1 MDIIRLLPDSVA
13 NQIAA
18 GEVIQR
24 PASVIKE
31 LVENS
36 IDAGAHNID
45 VSVVDAGRT
54 SIQVIDDGKGMSDT
68 DARLSFER
76 HATSKIQQAEDLFT
90 LHTMGFRGEALASI
104 AAVAQVTLK
113 TRTID
118 DEVGTELHIEGSNVV
133 SQEPIACPVGSNF
146 TIENLFFNIPARRK
160 FLKSNATEM
169 NNIMQAFERI
179 ALVYPDVAFSI
190 RSNGTELLHLKPT
203 NTHQRISDVFGK
215 RINQEL
221 VPVETETTLCTI
233 KGYVA
238 TPQNAKKKGC
248 HQYFFV
254 NGRYMK
260 HPYFHKAVMSAY
272 DRLIPEGEQVS
283 YFIYLTVNPENID
296 VNIHPVK
303 TEIKFDNEQAIW
315 QIIMATV
322 RDAIGRFTGAT
333 SLDFDQEGKPNIPVF
348 TPDENTMAKAPHI
361 DFNPNYNP
369 FKGAANNKSSSRPS
383 AKGWEELFKATN
395 DKSAPNS
402 QLSTFNSQLS
412 PLPTPPSSPS
422 PFKRESERVPSP
434 FKGESERVLT
444 PLSQP
449 YKGRYIL
456 CEGEN
461 GMIIIDQHRASQ
473 RVLFERYRQAF
484 EVHNAHTQKVL
495 FPEVIQFPASYSDQ
509 LSSTLKELQ
518 HLGFDISNL
527 GGGSYSING
536 VPAGL
541 GGMDATKLVGELVNE
556 AIEQGV
562 KASEEV
568 HTILAL
574 GLAKRAATPVGEI
587 MSPEDT
593 ENLIKQLFECSTQ
606 KYTPDGKLILTEIPD
621 DELLR
626 KFH

>member
-146 TIENLFFNIPARRK
+146 IIENLFFNIPARRK

-190 RSNGTELLHLKPT
+190 RSNGTELLHLKPS

-283 YFIYLTVNPENID
+283 YFLYLTVNPENID

-322 RDAIGRFTGAT
+322 RDAIGRFTGVT

-369 FKGAANNKSSSRPS
+369 FKGATDNTSSSRPS
-383 AKGWEELFKATN
+383 AKGWEELFPSHQTSDIRHQTSSLN
-395 DKSAPNS
+395 TPPSLPSQHSPLTS
-402 QLSTFNSQLS
+402 QLSTCQLYIIQ
-412 PLPTPPSSPS
+412 
-422 PFKRESERVPSP
+422 
-434 FKGESERVLT
+434 
-444 PLSQP
+444 QP

-473 RVLFERYRQAF
+473 RVLFERYKQAF
-484 EVHNAHTQKVL
+484 EDHNAHTQKVL

-509 LSSTLKELQ
+509 LPSILEELQ
-518 HLGFDISNL
+518 HLGFEISNL

-562 KASEEV
+562 KVSEEV

-593 ENLIKQLFECSTQ
+593 ENLVKQLFECSTQ

-621 DELLR
+621 DELLK

>member
-36 IDAGAHNID
+36 IDAGAHNIE

-76 HATSKIQQAEDLFT
+76 HATSKIQQAEDLFS

-118 DEVGTELHIEGSNVV
+118 DEVGTELHIEGSHVV
-133 SQEPIACPVGSNF
+133 SQEPTACPVGSNF

-190 RSNGTELLHLKPT
+190 RSNGTELLHLNPT
-203 NTHQRISDVFGK
+203 NTHQRICDIFGK

-233 KGYVA
+233 KGFVA

-283 YFIYLTVNPENID
+283 YFLYLTVNPGDID

-348 TPDENTMAKAPHI
+348 TPDDNTMAKAPHI
-361 DFNPNYNP
+361 DFNPSYNP
-369 FKGAANNKSSSRPS
+369 FKGATNQNFSSRPS
-383 AKGWEELFKATN
+383 AKGWEELFSSPQPSDIRHQIPDISHQA
-395 DKSAPNS
+395 SFSPQFS
-402 QLSTFNSQLS
+402 IFNSRFSILQ
-412 PLPTPPSSPS
+412 
-422 PFKRESERVPSP
+422 
-434 FKGESERVLT
+434 
-444 PLSQP
+444 QP

-461 GMIIIDQHRASQ
+461 GMIIIDQYRASQ
-473 RVLFERYRQAF
+473 RVLFERYKQAF
-484 EVHNAHTQKVL
+484 EEHNAHTQKVL

-509 LSSTLKELQ
+509 LPSILEELQ
-518 HLGFDISNL
+518 HLGFEISNL

-556 AIEQGV
+556 TIEQGV

-593 ENLIKQLFECSTQ
+593 ENLVKQLFECSTQ

-621 DELLR
+621 DELLK

>member
-1 MDIIRLLPDSVA
+1 MDIIHLLPDSVA

-36 IDAGAHNID
+36 IDAGAHDID
-45 VSVVDAGRT
+45 VSVVDAGKT
-54 SIQVIDDGKGMSDT
+54 SIQVIDDGHGMSDT

-76 HATSKIQQAEDLFT
+76 HATSKIQQAEDLFS

-113 TRTID
+113 TRTKD
-118 DEVGTELHIEGSNVV
+118 DEVGTELHIEGSHVI
-133 SQEPIACPVGSNF
+133 SQEPVACPVGSNF
-146 TIENLFFNIPARRK
+146 LIENLFFNIPARRK

-179 ALVYPDVAFSI
+179 VLVYPDIAFSI
-190 RSNGTELLHLKPT
+190 RSNGMEMLHLAPS
-203 NTHQRISDVFGK
+203 NMHQRICDVFGK
-215 RINQEL
+215 RINHEL
-221 VPVETETTLCTI
+221 VSVETETTLCTI
-233 KGYVA
+233 KGFVA

-254 NGRYMK
+254 NGRFMK

-283 YFIYLTVNPENID
+283 YFLYLTVNPEDID

-315 QIIMATV
+315 QILMATV
-322 RDAIGRFTGAT
+322 RDAIGRYAGAC
-333 SLDFDQEGKPNIPVF
+333 SLDFDQEGKPDIPVF
-348 TPDENTMAKAPHI
+348 TPDGNTMAQAPRI
-361 DFNPNYNP
+361 DFNPSYNP
-369 FKGAANNKSSSRPS
+369 FKENTKHTTSSRPS
-383 AKGWEELFKATN
+383 AKGWEELFNVQVPK
-395 DKSAPNS
+395 DES
-402 QLSTFNSQLS
+402 QD
-412 PLPTPPSSPS
+412 PTDNGQWSLVNGQNPTDNGQWSIVNGQWSIVNGQ
-422 PFKRESERVPSP
+422 PFR
-434 FKGESERVLT
+434 
-444 PLSQP
+444 
-449 YKGRYIL
+449 GRYIL
-456 CEGEN
+456 CESEN
-461 GMIIIDQHRASQ
+461 GLVIVDQHRASQ
-473 RVLFERYRQAF
+473 RILFERYKRAF
-484 EVHNAHTQKVL
+484 EENNAHTQKVL

-509 LSSTLKELQ
+509 LPAILEELQ

-527 GGGSYSING
+527 GGGSYSISG

-556 AIEQGV
+556 TIEQGI

-593 ENLIKQLFECSTQ
+593 ENLIKQLLECSTQ
-606 KYTPDGKLILTEIPD
+606 KYTPDGKLIMTEIPD
-621 DELLR
+621 DELLK
-626 KFH
+626 KF

>member
-1 MDIIRLLPDSVA
+1 
-13 NQIAA
+13 
-18 GEVIQR
+18 
-24 PASVIKE
+24 
-31 LVENS
+31 
-36 IDAGAHNID
+36 
-45 VSVVDAGRT
+45 
-54 SIQVIDDGKGMSDT
+54 
-68 DARLSFER
+68 
-76 HATSKIQQAEDLFT
+76 
-90 LHTMGFRGEALASI
+90 
-104 AAVAQVTLK
+104 
-113 TRTID
+113 
-118 DEVGTELHIEGSNVV
+118 
-133 SQEPIACPVGSNF
+133 
-146 TIENLFFNIPARRK
+146 
-160 FLKSNATEM
+160 
-169 NNIMQAFERI
+169 
-179 ALVYPDVAFSI
+179 
-190 RSNGTELLHLKPT
+190 LKPS

-283 YFIYLTVNPENID
+283 YFLYLTVNPENID

-322 RDAIGRFTGAT
+322 RDAIGRFTGVT

-369 FKGAANNKSSSRPS
+369 FKGATNQNFSSRPS
-383 AKGWEELFKATN
+383 AKGWEELFSSPQPSDIRHQTPDINHQA
-395 DKSAPNS
+395 SFSPQFS
-402 QLSTFNSQLS
+402 IFNSQFSILQ
-412 PLPTPPSSPS
+412 
-422 PFKRESERVPSP
+422 
-434 FKGESERVLT
+434 
-444 PLSQP
+444 QP

-461 GMIIIDQHRASQ
+461 GMIIIDQYRASQ
-473 RVLFERYRQAF
+473 RVLFERYKQAF
-484 EVHNAHTQKVL
+484 EDHNAHTQKVL

-509 LSSTLKELQ
+509 LPSILEELQ
-518 HLGFDISNL
+518 HLGFEISNL

-556 AIEQGV
+556 TIEQGV

-593 ENLIKQLFECSTQ
+593 ENLIKQLLECSTQ

-621 DELLR
+621 DELLK

>member
-1 MDIIRLLPDSVA
+1 MDIIHLLPDSVA

-36 IDAGAHNID
+36 IDAGAHSID
-45 VSVVDAGRT
+45 VSVIDAGRT

-76 HATSKIQQAEDLFT
+76 HATSKIQHAEDLFT

-104 AAVAQVTLK
+104 AAVAQVILK
-113 TRTID
+113 TRTVD
-118 DEVGTELHIEGSNVV
+118 DEVGTELHIEGSNVI
-133 SQEPIACPVGSNF
+133 SQEPVACPIGSNF
-146 TIENLFFNIPARRK
+146 IIENLFFNIPARRK

-169 NNIMQAFERI
+169 NNIMQAFQRI

-190 RSNGTELLHLKPT
+190 RSNGTELLHLNPS

-221 VPVETETTLCTI
+221 VPIETETTLCTI

-272 DRLIPEGEQVS
+272 DRLIPEGEQIS
-283 YFIYLTVNPENID
+283 YFLYLTVNPEDID

-322 RDAIGRFTGAT
+322 RDAIGRYTGAT

-348 TPDENTMAKAPHI
+348 TPDEKTMTKVPHI

-369 FKGAANNKSSSRPS
+369 FKGAKNNNSSSRPS
-383 AKGWEELFKATN
+383 AKGWEELFKAPDDTPT
-395 DKSAPNS
+395 SP
-402 QLSTFNSQLS
+402 LSPLNSQLS
-412 PLPTPPSSPS
+412 PITSQISP
-422 PFKRESERVPSP
+422 
-434 FKGESERVLT
+434 LQ
-444 PLSQP
+444 QP

-473 RVLFERYRQAF
+473 RVLFERYKRDF
-484 EVHNAHTQKVL
+484 EEHNAHTQKVL

-509 LSSTLKELQ
+509 LPSTLEELQ

-556 AIEQGV
+556 TIEQGM

-568 HTILAL
+568 NTILAL

-587 MSPEDT
+587 MSSEDID
-593 ENLIKQLFECSTQ
+593 NLIKQLFECSTP

-621 DELLR
+621 EELLR
-626 KFH
+626 KF